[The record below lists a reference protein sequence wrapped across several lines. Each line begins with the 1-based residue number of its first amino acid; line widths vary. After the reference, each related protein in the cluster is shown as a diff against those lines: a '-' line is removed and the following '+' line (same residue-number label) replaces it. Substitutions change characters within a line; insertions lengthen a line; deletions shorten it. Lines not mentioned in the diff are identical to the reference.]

1 MRSDGL
7 DGARVG
13 VIMVDHYHLF
23 IETSEANLVEG
34 MKWLQNTPYESLQ
47 REAASVGDAL
57 WPPKN
62 IGKISRSSKRRSRS
76 LPVGEDP
83 GGRTETRQS

>member
-76 LPVGEDP
+76 L
-83 GGRTETRQS
+83 

>member
-47 REAASVGDAL
+47 REAASVGDAW

-62 IGKISRSSKRRSRS
+62 IGKISRSSTPSSSACRWGTSS
-76 LPVGEDP
+76 GELRKDK
-83 GGRTETRQS
+83 